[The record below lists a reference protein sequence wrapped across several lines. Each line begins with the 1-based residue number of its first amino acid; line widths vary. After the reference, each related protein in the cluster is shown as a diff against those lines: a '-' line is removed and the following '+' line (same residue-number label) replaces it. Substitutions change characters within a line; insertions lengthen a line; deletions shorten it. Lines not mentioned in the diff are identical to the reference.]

1 MRICLV
7 LTLLLLAAC
16 SQPGFIQTDGPA
28 PPPPPLLPSDE
39 LLAATSPTL
48 TAEAAEAA
56 AILAARGAEL
66 KSKTGS

>member
-28 PPPPPLLPSDE
+28 PPPPPPLLPIDE
-39 LLAATSPTL
+39 LLAAT
-48 TAEAAEAA
+48 AEAAE
-56 AILAARGAEL
+56 ILAARGAEL

>member
-28 PPPPPLLPSDE
+28 PPPPPLLPIDE

-48 TAEAAEAA
+48 TAEAAE
-56 AILAARGAEL
+56 ILAARGADL

>member
-28 PPPPPLLPSDE
+28 PPPPPPLLPIDE

-48 TAEAAEAA
+48 TAEAAE
-56 AILAARGAEL
+56 ILAARGAEL